1 MHPTY
6 SIYLIHLLAYLYIRW
21 LIGGSRGPARSVL
34 SRPVAVVVGWSR
46 VSELLIAIHLL
57 SWLLLCSRLASLVD
71 GALSLARQLLGLDLL
86 LLRCGHLLLLHS
98 ILLLLHVE
106 LLLLL
111 LGDLVL
117 RHATLVVVHHLVVVV
132 LLVRL
137 LDHPVLLL
145 LPDLEVDILRVLD
158 FPVDSLDFKFVRVHL
173 RLVVL

>member
-1 MHPTY
+1 M
-6 SIYLIHLLAYLYIRW
+6 
-21 LIGGSRGPARSVL
+21 
-34 SRPVAVVVGWSR
+34 
-46 VSELLIAIHLL
+46 
-57 SWLLLCSRLASLVD
+57 
-71 GALSLARQLLGLDLL
+71 
-86 LLRCGHLLLLHS
+86 
-98 ILLLLHVE
+98 
-106 LLLLL
+106 
-111 LGDLVL
+111 L